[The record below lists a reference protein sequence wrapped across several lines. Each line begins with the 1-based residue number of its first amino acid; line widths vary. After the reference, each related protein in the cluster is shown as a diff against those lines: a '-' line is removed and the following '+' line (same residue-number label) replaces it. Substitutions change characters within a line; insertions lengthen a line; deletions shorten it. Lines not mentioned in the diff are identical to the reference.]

1 MGNFPEQ
8 TKDPYANRKR
18 YFKTEKGRAA
28 LKRCQSSENGKR
40 IKRKWWRNKYGKTP
54 LDLQQHFIDT
64 YGDLIVALELLNQ
77 KERLVIKY
85 LYGLDGGPPLTQ
97 KAIAALM
104 ECSRQRISQLKKK
117 AENKLAHL
125 KKAIEEDIDPEK

>member
-1 MGNFPEQ
+1 MAEGIIMGRPR
-8 TKDPYANRKR
+8 KYADLYGPQKK
-18 YFKTEKGRAA
+18 YHSTEKGKAAVKKYRNSDTWKALQRERA
-28 LKRCQSSENGKR
+28 R
-40 IKRKWWRNKYGKTP
+40 IRRGTIIDK
-54 LDLQQHFIDT
+54 QQHFIDT
-64 YGDLIVALELLNQ
+64 YGDPAVALELLNQ

-97 KAIAALM
+97 KEMAALM

-125 KKAIEEDIDPEK
+125 KKAYRS